1 MSAEPHARILVVDD
15 FEPWRQNICSMLEA
29 CPEFQVVGE
38 ASDGLEAVRRA
49 EELKPDLIL
58 LDIGLPNLNGIEAEI
73 RLRQTVPSA
82 KILFLTQENDADL
95 ARKVLSDGAQGY
107 VLKADAGREL
117 LSAIKAVF
125 RGEKFASSGIRRQT
139 PATHEGT

>member
-38 ASDGLEAVRRA
+38 ASDGLEAVQRA

-58 LDIGLPNLNGIEAEI
+58 LDIG
-73 RLRQTVPSA
+73 PSQ
-82 KILFLTQENDADL
+82 LEWN
-95 ARKVLSDGAQGY
+95 RS
-107 VLKADAGREL
+107 
-117 LSAIKAVF
+117 
-125 RGEKFASSGIRRQT
+125 
-139 PATHEGT
+139 